1 MVDVGF
7 NKIYKNTLKA
17 AENTSKTYNCV
28 IVMFYDYENNYFVDE
43 TGTIIYELFKYIT
56 PNELLLFKQM
66 NEDLF
71 ILRPNGDYIEMIA
84 PEYLPY

>member
-1 MVDVGF
+1 MGF
-7 NKIYKNTLKA
+7 NKIFKNTLKA
-17 AENTSKTYNCV
+17 EDTISRTYNCV
-28 IVMFYDYENNYFVDE
+28 IVMLYDHENNYFIDE
-43 TGTIIYELFKYIT
+43 TGYIIYELFKYIT

>member
-1 MVDVGF
+1 MGF
-7 NKIYKNTLKA
+7 NKIFKNTLKA
-17 AENTSKTYNCV
+17 EDTISRTYNCV
-28 IVMFYDYENNYFVDE
+28 IVLFYDHENNYFIDE
-43 TGTIIYELFKYIT
+43 TGSIIYELFKYIT
-56 PNELLLFKQM
+56 PNELLLFKQV

>member
-1 MVDVGF
+1 MGF
-7 NKIYKNTLKA
+7 NKIFKNTLKA
-17 AENTSKTYNCV
+17 AETIYRTYNCV

-43 TGTIIYELFKYIT
+43 NGCIIYELFKYIT

>member
-1 MVDVGF
+1 MGF
-7 NKIYKNTLKA
+7 NKIFKNTLKA
-17 AENTSKTYNCV
+17 EDTSSRTYNCV
-28 IVMFYDYENNYFVDE
+28 IVMFYDYENNYFIDE
-43 TGTIIYELFKYIT
+43 NGFIIYELFKYIT
-56 PNELLLFKQM
+56 PNELLQFKQT

>member
-1 MVDVGF
+1 MGF
-7 NKIYKNTLKA
+7 NKIFKNTLKDEDA
-17 AENTSKTYNCV
+17 ISRTYNRV

-56 PNELLLFKQM
+56 PNELLLFKQI

>member
-1 MVDVGF
+1 MVF
-7 NKIYKNTLKA
+7 NEIYKKILKA
-17 AENTSKTYNCV
+17 EDTISRTYNCV
-28 IVMFYDYENNYFVDE
+28 IVMFYDYENNYFVDD
-43 TGTIIYELFKYIT
+43 TGTIIYDLFKYIT

-71 ILRPNGDYIEMIA
+71 ILRPNGDYIEVIA